1 MTINEYAEKVG
12 IGVKKLL
19 GEEYKIDVK
28 TVLKDG
34 GKGLTGICIWRKGE
48 RMARVFNLGQS
59 GNGQGLWKE
68 SEVDAE
74 THRIVNAYRYHGGVP
89 KVYRK
94 MDTDL
99 QSFSN
104 VRNRIRFKLINTERN
119 GRLLS
124 QVPSIQ
130 YLDFSIV
137 FYLYIGE
144 MYENMVRSLI
154 HYEHMDAWHVDAR
167 MLYNM
172 ALVNMIREKPAVI
185 RSLKEVMDDLFEVA
199 GLSPKE
205 AGESEGSLPFY
216 VLSSEDGMY
225 GAACMLYPGVI
236 AGFAEKMGADV
247 IILPSSIHELLLL
260 EDTGDYEY
268 KELVGLVRFVN
279 NTEVPEDQILSEGA
293 YRYDKSRMKVEK
305 LSDNVAEK
313 MQL

>member
-1 MTINEYAEKVG
+1 M
-12 IGVKKLL
+12 
-19 GEEYKIDVK
+19 
-28 TVLKDG
+28 
-34 GKGLTGICIWRKGE
+34 
-48 RMARVFNLGQS
+48 
-59 GNGQGLWKE
+59 
-68 SEVDAE
+68 
-74 THRIVNAYRYHGGVP
+74 
-89 KVYRK
+89 
-94 MDTDL
+94 
-99 QSFSN
+99 
-104 VRNRIRFKLINTERN
+104 
-119 GRLLS
+119 S

-144 MYENMVRSLI
+144 MYENMVISLI

-199 GLSPKE
+199 G
-205 AGESEGSLPFY
+205 
-216 VLSSEDGMY
+216 
-225 GAACMLYPGVI
+225 CMLYPGVI